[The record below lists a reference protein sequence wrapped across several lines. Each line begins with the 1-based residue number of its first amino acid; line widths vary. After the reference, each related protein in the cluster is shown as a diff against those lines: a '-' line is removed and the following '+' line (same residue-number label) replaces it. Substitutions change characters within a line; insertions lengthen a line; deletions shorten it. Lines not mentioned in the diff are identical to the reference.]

1 MDSLYLILLA
11 LFLLVIIPQ
20 IMRRRKSAAIR
31 HILNQK
37 KLNKESGEMKE
48 LAKRFIGEDC
58 IIYTITS
65 NDGSLQGVITEID
78 DGGMVIEKKTG
89 ELEIVNLDFVTRIRQ
104 YPRKKSGKKKDI
116 VLD

>member
-11 LFLLVIIPQ
+11 LFLLVIIPR
-20 IMRRRKSAAIR
+20 IMQRRRLAAIR

-37 KLNKESGEMKE
+37 KQNKENREMKE
-48 LAKRFIGEDC
+48 LAKRFIGEAC

-65 NDGSLQGVITEID
+65 NDGSVQGVIKEID
-78 DGGMVIEKKTG
+78 DGGMVIEKTG
-89 ELEIVNLDFVTRIRQ
+89 ELEIVNLDFVTRIRE
-104 YPRKKSGKKKDI
+104 YPRKKNGRKKGV